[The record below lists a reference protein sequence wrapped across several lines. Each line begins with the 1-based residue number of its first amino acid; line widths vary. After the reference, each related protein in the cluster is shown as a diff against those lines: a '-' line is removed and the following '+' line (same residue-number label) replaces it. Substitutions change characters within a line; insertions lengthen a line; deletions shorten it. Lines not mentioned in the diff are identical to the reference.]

1 MALVGCKS
9 AQLHRRLLLGRA
21 FIDGASVSQ
30 QRHVHLSGSDQARC
44 HYKTLGV
51 SRTATPAQVK
61 AAYYKNSKKYHP
73 DLNKSRDAQRLFTE
87 INSAYEVLGNP
98 IKKKEYDKTLAY
110 QSTFPGQSQQASPRN
125 HQTAGG
131 ATFHGPSNRGRRTRG
146 PTPIYRSGKD
156 ISYEEYRRIW
166 HQVKFGGEE
175 YDRMRE
181 GHHTNDTKYKRGQNM
196 EQDPFQKRA
205 EEQRKTGVVVR
216 VLVFITFLIL
226 IFQIHIVTKHKR
238 RIIRHDEKHMIRRRR
253 EKTKEVE
260 PVIHI

>member
-9 AQLHRRLLLGRA
+9 AQLHRRLLLGRTL
-21 FIDGASVSQ
+21 IDGASVSQ
-30 QRHVHLSGSDQARC
+30 QRHVHLSGSAQARC

-98 IKKKEYDKTLAY
+98 IKRKEYDKNLAF
-110 QSTFPGQSQQASPRN
+110 QSSFPGQSQQASPKN
-125 HQTAGG
+125 YQTAG
-131 ATFHGPSNRGRRTRG
+131 GPSNRGRRTRG
-146 PTPIYRSGKD
+146 PTPIYRTGKD
-156 ISYEEYRRIW
+156 MSFEEYRRIW

-181 GHHTNDTKYKRGQNM
+181 GYHTNDTKYKQGQNM

-205 EEQRKTGVVVR
+205 EEQRKTWVVFR
-216 VLVFITFLIL
+216 VLGFITFIIF
-226 IFQIHIVTKHKR
+226 IFQMHIMTKHMR
-238 RIIRHDEKHMIRRRR
+238 RKIVRHDEKHMLRRRR
-253 EKTKEVE
+253 KKTKEEE